1 MKHIL
6 QAIRARLLGKVDNVV
21 RDLQRGVAR
30 LEALAE
36 GKRVA
41 ADAAAELSTKHWLN
55 AKAHEA
61 EADRAQRVAD
71 KIKGLVS

>member
-1 MKHIL
+1 MNRIL
-6 QAIRARLLGKVDNVV
+6 QAIKARLLGKVDNVV

-41 ADAAAELSTKHWLN
+41 ADSAAELSVKHWAR
-55 AKAHEA
+55 AKSHEA
-61 EADRAQRVAD
+61 EADRAERVAS
-71 KIKGLVS
+71 KLKSLVQ